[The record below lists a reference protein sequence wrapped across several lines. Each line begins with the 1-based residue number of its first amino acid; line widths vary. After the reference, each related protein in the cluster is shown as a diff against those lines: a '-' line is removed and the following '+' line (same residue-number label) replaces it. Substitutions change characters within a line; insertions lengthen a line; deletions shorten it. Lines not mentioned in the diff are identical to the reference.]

1 MFRRVLSVWTD
12 VNDLHRTRRAVTSIS
27 TTMNEQDLASLRPT
41 LRSPGAGRPADARA
55 DAGARAEARHT
66 LESLKEL
73 EDGALMEL
81 VREGDEAA
89 FELLMRRY
97 KNPLV
102 NYLSKL
108 TRDRDRAEE
117 VAQEA
122 FLRLYQ
128 NADRYR
134 DRGFFTA
141 YLYRIATNLVRSEE
155 RRKSRWRTISTLFAA
170 EEEKT
175 TVSPH
180 RELASGEVA
189 EVVTAALS
197 QLPMR
202 YRAPIVLREIEG
214 LSYAEIAEAL
224 DCREGTVKS
233 RINRAKARLRDLL
246 EGYWQATQDDVSAG
260 EDSLDA

>member
-1 MFRRVLSVWTD
+1 M
-12 VNDLHRTRRAVTSIS
+12 TSIS
-27 TTMNEQDLASLRPT
+27 TTMNEQDLASLRPS
-41 LRSPGAGRPADARA
+41 LRKPGRGQTAADRAADAQTSVKPR
-55 DAGARAEARHT
+55 RTVET
-66 LESLKEL
+66 LKDL
-73 EDGALMEL
+73 EDGPLMEL

-89 FELLMRRY
+89 FELLMKRY

-128 NADRYR
+128 NADRYK

-155 RRKSRWRTISTLFAA
+155 RRKARWRTISTLFAA
-170 EEEKT
+170 EDERT

-180 RELASGEVA
+180 GQVASGEVA

-246 EGYWQATQDDVSAG
+246 EGYWQANQDDHRTS
-260 EDSLDA
+260 D

>member
-1 MFRRVLSVWTD
+1 M
-12 VNDLHRTRRAVTSIS
+12 TSIS

-41 LRSPGAGRPADARA
+41 LRAPGSRSEAGRH
-55 DAGARAEARHT
+55 AEAQAGGGSPVEARRT
-66 LESLKEL
+66 VESLKDL

-89 FELLMRRY
+89 FELLMKRY

-155 RRKSRWRTISTLFAA
+155 RRKARWRTISTLFAA
-170 EEEKT
+170 EDEKSS
-175 TVSPH
+175 VSPH
-180 RELASGEVA
+180 RHVASGEVA

-224 DCREGTVKS
+224 ECREGTVKS

-246 EGYWQATQDDVSAG
+246 DGYWQANQDEKASDEGLSA
-260 EDSLDA
+260 

>member
-1 MFRRVLSVWTD
+1 
-12 VNDLHRTRRAVTSIS
+12 
-27 TTMNEQDLASLRPT
+27 MNEQDLASLRPT
-41 LRSPGAGRPADARA
+41 LRAPGTRPGAARPTEGRARPRVGS
-55 DAGARAEARHT
+55 GAPRT
-66 LESLKEL
+66 LESLKDL

-81 VREGDEAA
+81 VRESDEAA
-89 FELLMRRY
+89 FELLMKRY

-128 NADRYR
+128 NADRYK

-155 RRKSRWRTISTLFAA
+155 RRKARWRTISTLFAA

-175 TVSPH
+175 AVSPH
-180 RELASGEVA
+180 GQVASGEVA
-189 EVVTAALS
+189 EVVTAALA

-246 EGYWQATQDDVSAG
+246 DGYWQATQEEPVSD
-260 EDSLDA
+260 EPSSP